1 MANSKLLTEER
12 VLMSSDKN
20 ILTLTNFRVRLN
32 QTATGASKFITITL
46 DCVASYGLVTKARPL
61 LLIIAAICALIGI
74 TQNKDDVRYILLLGA
89 AILVVIYFVTRSAVI
104 AISSNGG
111 ERIAAP
117 VKGMSRENIL
127 EFLEAVEEAHFK
139 FIGKLG
145 Q

>member
-1 MANSKLLTEER
+1 MANSKLLPGER

-32 QTATGASKFITITL
+32 KKATGASKFISITL
-46 DCVASYGLVTKARPL
+46 DCVASCGLVTRAKPL

-74 TQNKDDVRYILLLGA
+74 TQNKEDVRYILLLGA
-89 AILVVIYFVTRSAVI
+89 VILVVIYFFTRSAVI

-117 VKGMSRENIL
+117 VIGMSRENIL
-127 EFLEAVEEAHFK
+127 EFLEAVGEARLK